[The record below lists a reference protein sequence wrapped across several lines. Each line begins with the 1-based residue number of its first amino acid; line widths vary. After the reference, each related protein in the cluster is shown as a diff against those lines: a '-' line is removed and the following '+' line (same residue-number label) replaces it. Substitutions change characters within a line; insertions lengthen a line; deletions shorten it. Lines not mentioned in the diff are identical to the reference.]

1 MCFPLK
7 GSCAAAIHQQVE
19 LQHGRSIQ
27 GESKMNH
34 TDFAHQGSE
43 PKVRKH
49 GQSQE
54 SPLEGAGTQG
64 EKMNDLCSGSVQSGR
79 GRMQRKRTRARD
91 RLQEITA
98 VSPKSNIKATT
109 GLTGAADQMEHRSE
123 VRIEVCIPRSFTAG
137 GNGPDQAKLNSLKLA
152 KVSGRSRYSI

>member
-7 GSCAAAIHQQVE
+7 GFCAAAIHQQVE

-27 GESKMNH
+27 GESEMNH

-49 GQSQE
+49 GPSQE

-137 GNGPDQAKLNSLKLA
+137 GNGPDQAKQNSLKLV
-152 KVSGRSRYSI
+152 KLSGRSRHSI

>member
-1 MCFPLK
+1 MFPVERFLCCRHSPA
-7 GSCAAAIHQQVE
+7 GGAAAWQINP
-19 LQHGRSIQ
+19 GREQ
-27 GESKMNH
+27 N
-34 TDFAHQGSE
+34 E
-43 PKVRKH
+43 PHRFRSPGLGAQ
-49 GQSQE
+49 GQSRE

-123 VRIEVCIPRSFTAG
+123 VRVEVCIPRSFTAG

>member
-1 MCFPLK
+1 
-7 GSCAAAIHQQVE
+7 
-19 LQHGRSIQ
+19 
-27 GESKMNH
+27 MNH
-34 TDFAHQGSE
+34 TDFSHQGKE
-43 PKVRKH
+43 PKVRMH

-137 GNGPDQAKLNSLKLA
+137 GYGSGQAKQNSLKLA
-152 KVSGRSRYSI
+152 KLSGRSRHSI